1 LLKGL
6 PVHGETYTFGWNVR
20 FIRVEI
26 SRTARLNGDV
36 GDQLNELLVPY
47 RLRAVR
53 IGVQATWLTVAGL
66 LLFLVLEG
74 RGEIETTPYLICLA
88 LTVLGA
94 MVVSLLPWESML
106 KTASGLWAL
115 YAWSVLDIILITVLI
130 GFTGGATSELF
141 VVYFLTTI
149 FFAASYPERGQIG
162 LLVFTHLSYAA
173 VMAATGWEITEGE
186 LLMRLTILSVTA
198 FIASFVSRELMDQM
212 TERERARRD
221 SERRALLLQRV
232 AASARAVTQLGPDA
246 VLKNVVDAVTELGFD
261 AAAILMI
268 DESGDHF
275 QVMYPHGLPAGIG
288 ERTHPTTQGITPL
301 VIQQRGTVTLQDY
314 SAYEEALPPLKGL
327 GLHGIIAAP
336 LWNNDTISAV
346 LVAASTTTRV
356 IDPAEVEAMELLAA
370 QAERALEN
378 AARFEEEHRTVEHL
392 SEVDRLKDDFLS
404 MVSHD
409 LRTPLTVIE
418 GSISTLEHN
427 WDRLDEEMRKKLTS
441 VIGANAHKLSDAIT
455 KLLDLT
461 RLDAGHFEAQVE
473 PLELG
478 RLLKDTVS
486 RFEGLFTDHVLRLDI
501 QDPLVV
507 ETDRVLV
514 ERVVEN
520 LLSNAAKY
528 TPEGTKVVLSAY
540 SENSHSVIS
549 VRDEGPGIPEED
561 MARLGERFFR
571 GVGAQSGARGTG
583 LGLAWVLEIL
593 KALGSELHIESR
605 VGAGSTFEFEL
616 PLVGET
622 TTA

>member
-1 LLKGL
+1 MAEPLDVLL
-6 PVHGETYTFGWNVR
+6 
-20 FIRVEI
+20 I
-26 SRTARLNGDV
+26 
-36 GDQLNELLVPY
+36 PY

-66 LLFLVLEG
+66 LLFLILDNSG
-74 RGEIETTPYLICLA
+74 RIETGPFLA
-88 LTVLGA
+88 CAGVTVAGGA
-94 MVVSLLPWESML
+94 IVSMLPWASML
-106 KTASGLWAL
+106 ASKAGVWAL
-115 YAWSVLDIILITVLI
+115 YAWSMLDILLITVLI
-130 GFTGGATSELF
+130 GITGGAESELF

-149 FFAASYPERGQIG
+149 FFAASYPEGGQIG
-162 LLVFTHLSYAA
+162 LLLFTYLSYAG
-173 VMAATGWEITEGE
+173 VMAATGWEISESE

-221 SERRALLLQRV
+221 SERRAHLLQRV
-232 AASARAVTQLGPDA
+232 AESSRAVAQLGPDE
-246 VLKNVVDAVTELGFD
+246 VLKNVVDAVGELGFD
-261 AAAILMI
+261 AASILML
-268 DESGDHF
+268 DDSGYEFRPMH
-275 QVMYPHGLPAGIG
+275 PRGLPRSFGDKSY
-288 ERTHPTTQGITPL
+288 PTTQGITPL
-301 VIQQRGTVTLQDY
+301 VLQERGTVTLQDY
-314 SAYEEALPPLKGL
+314 STYEEALPALEGL

-336 LWNNDTISAV
+336 LWNNERISAV
-346 LVAASTTTRV
+346 LVAGSKSARA

-378 AARFEEEHRTVEHL
+378 AARFVEEHATVEHL

-418 GSISTLEHN
+418 GSISTLEYN
-427 WDRLDEEMRKKLTS
+427 WDRLDEDMRKKLTN

-478 RLLKDTVS
+478 QLLRDTAA
-486 RFEGLFTDHVLRLDI
+486 RFEGLFSDHVLALEI
-501 QDPLVV
+501 EDPLIV

-540 SENSHSVIS
+540 AEKARSVIS

-561 MARLGERFFR
+561 LARLGERFFR
-571 GVGAQSGARGTG
+571 GAGALSDVRGTG

-593 KALGSELHIESR
+593 KVLGSELHIESAR
-605 VGAGSTFEFEL
+605 GVGSTFEFEL
-616 PLVGET
+616 PLVGEA
-622 TTA
+622 TAA

>member
-1 LLKGL
+1 
-6 PVHGETYTFGWNVR
+6 
-20 FIRVEI
+20 
-26 SRTARLNGDV
+26 V
-36 GDQLNELLVPY
+36 GDQPNELLVPY

-66 LLFLVLEG
+66 LLFLVLEPG
-74 RGEIETTPYLICLA
+74 GEIETTPYLICLA

-94 MVVSLLPWESML
+94 AVVSLLPWEPML

-115 YAWSVLDIILITVLI
+115 YAWSVLDIVLITFLI

-198 FIASFVSRELMDQM
+198 FIASFVSRELVDQM

-221 SERRALLLQRV
+221 SERRALLLRRV
-232 AASARAVTQLGPDA
+232 AASARGVAQLGPDD
-246 VLKNVVDAVTELGFD
+246 VLKNVVDAVTDLGFD

-268 DESGDHF
+268 DESGENF
-275 QVMYPHGLPAGIG
+275 RVMYPHGLPVGIG
-288 ERTHPTTQGITPL
+288 DSAHPTTQGITPL
-301 VIQQRGTVTLQDY
+301 VMQQRGTVTLQDY
-314 SAYEEALPPLKGL
+314 SAYEDALPSLKGL

-336 LWNNDTISAV
+336 LWNSDAISAV
-346 LVAASTTTRV
+346 LVAASTATRG

-418 GSISTLEHN
+418 GSISTLEYN
-427 WDRLDEEMRKKLTS
+427 WDRLDEDMRKKLTS

-478 RLLKDTVS
+478 GLLKDTVS

-501 QDPLVV
+501 EDPLVV

-528 TPEGTKVVLSAY
+528 TPEGTKVVLSAH

-571 GVGAQSGARGTG
+571 GAGAMSGARGTG

-622 TTA
+622 TKT